1 MHSFE
6 FDLRDRTFEKTFICS
21 RRHNHQFFF
30 YFRLEGR
37 VLSKVGQSPS
47 MADIEQG
54 SVPEIVKLQ
63 GGFLPADHKGR
74 QAG

>member
-1 MHSFE
+1 MQAH
-6 FDLRDRTFEKTFICS
+6 DLKEPQRIHALYSENVATTID
-21 RRHNHQFFF
+21 
-30 YFRLEGR
+30 
-37 VLSKVGQSPS
+37 
-47 MADIEQG
+47 G

>member
-1 MHSFE
+1 MIKDDITLTIPNPHKNE
-6 FDLRDRTFEKTFICS
+6 V
-21 RRHNHQFFF
+21 
-30 YFRLEGR
+30 G
-37 VLSKVGQSPS
+37 LSLLHRILKQ
-47 MADIEQG
+47 ADISRG